1 MGPHPGIVGTV
12 SLALVIASL
21 LVAAPMGGSPS
32 YGSLAGAPQDQYGT
46 AMQWSAMLLLG
57 SAVPL
62 GILTATLYSRLRGQG
77 FRVPGPA
84 IALFGGIGASSMLML
99 SALVTWTLSHEA
111 IATDPR
117 LTRALEL
124 LAQSSG
130 GVAHALGLGLLVAG
144 VAIPGL
150 LGRMLPAPL
159 PWAGLLVAAICE
171 VSVLSL
177 VIAPLGFLTVLG
189 RFAALAWLVVI
200 GFALSRTTGTRT
212 TGSRIA
218 TPKETS

>member
-1 MGPHPGIVGTV
+1 MGPHPGIVGAV

-32 YGSLAGAPQDQYGT
+32 FGSLAGAPQDQYGT

-62 GILTATLYSRLRGQG
+62 GILAATLYSHLRGQG

-84 IALFGGIGASSMLML
+84 IALFGGIVASSILML

-111 IATDPR
+111 IASDPR
-117 LTRALEL
+117 LARASEL

-130 GVAHALGLGLLVAG
+130 GVAHTLGLGLLVAG
-144 VAIPGL
+144 IAVPGL

-159 PWAGLLVAAICE
+159 PWAGLVVAAICE

-177 VIAPLGFLTVLG
+177 VIAPLGFLALLG
-189 RFAALAWLVVI
+189 RFAALVWLVVI
-200 GFALSRTTGTRT
+200 GFALSGATRTRT
-212 TGSRIA
+212 TAPRIT
-218 TPKETS
+218 TPKEPS